1 MQFRTASYGRLL
13 AASLILAL
21 LAPAAEGAPP
31 AQQQVAKGERAQ
43 TGSPC
48 LGSLQDAEL
57 QAEAALPDSPA
68 PQQTQPPS
76 PQSGTPADP
85 QPVQDQQNNGSKPV
99 GTAAAPYEKTLGVAA
114 SRPAG
119 AVIAPAKQR
128 RVRTIW
134 ISIAAV
140 AGAGIA
146 VGTVVGL
153 SKASSSRP

>member
-1 MQFRTASYGRLL
+1 MHHPSQHPVRFISAG
-13 AASLILAL
+13 LILVL
-21 LAPAAEGAPP
+21 LLPAAQAAPLEQGTP
-31 AQQQVAKGERAQ
+31 AQQAQ
-43 TGSPC
+43 GKSAPI
-48 LGSLQDAEL
+48 D
-57 QAEAALPDSPA
+57 QAGLSLPDSPV
-68 PQQTQPPS
+68 PQQT
-76 PQSGTPADP
+76 PQTDSQAGAQTGTQTSQ
-85 QPVQDQQNNGSKPV
+85 QPVPEQPQNGTQKPV
-99 GTAAAPYEKTLGVAA
+99 GTAAAPYEKTMGVAA

-140 AGAGIA
+140 AGTAIA

>member
-1 MQFRTASYGRLL
+1 MEFT
-13 AASLILAL
+13 
-21 LAPAAEGAPP
+21 
-31 AQQQVAKGERAQ
+31 
-43 TGSPC
+43 
-48 LGSLQDAEL
+48 
-57 QAEAALPDSPA
+57 AEAALPDNPSPA
-68 PQQTQPPS
+68 P
-76 PQSGTPADP
+76 TPAP
-85 QPVQDQQNNGSKPV
+85 QFASQSDKPATSQAAPEQQQQDAPQKSGSKPV

-134 ISIAAV
+134 ISVAAV
-140 AGAGIA
+140 VGAGIA